1 MRVRIEHTVILNLR
15 HTISQSPPR
24 EERER
29 KRTVKLKSG
38 KQQQQQQKKRER
50 ERERNNN
57 IAYLLRRRERS
68 PHHNF
73 CFVLIRVCVN
83 LKTDVDFEKKS
94 PFPLLFGTFPD
105 MNTRLEKYESMRE
118 SRVVEGETRVCN
130 ILSLN
135 NTYIC
140 VQNQS
145 LNNKLAAVS
154 ALPPVASKA

>member
-1 MRVRIEHTVILNLR
+1 MRVRIEHTVILNSR

-38 KQQQQQQKKRER
+38 KQQQKKRER

-68 PHHNF
+68 PHYNF

-94 PFPLLFGTFPD
+94 PFLLPFWHFSRYEHAMGKVRV
-105 MNTRLEKYESMRE
+105 NEGITRSRGRNASM
-118 SRVVEGETRVCN
+118 
-130 ILSLN
+130 
-135 NTYIC
+135 
-140 VQNQS
+140 
-145 LNNKLAAVS
+145 
-154 ALPPVASKA
+154 